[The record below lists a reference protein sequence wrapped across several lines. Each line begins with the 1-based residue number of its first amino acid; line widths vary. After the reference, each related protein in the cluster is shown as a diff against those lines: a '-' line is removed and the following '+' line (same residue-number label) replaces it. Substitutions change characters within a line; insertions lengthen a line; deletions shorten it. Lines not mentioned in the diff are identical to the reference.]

1 MQQPLVSFIVGRGND
16 TQLFHVHR
24 EFAVYHSPIFAAA
37 FNDPFNQIEKQA
49 MILDDVDGDAFGW
62 VAHWLYFKNIMPQSK
77 DTDMGLGRDKLT
89 LLARIW
95 ILGSRFLLPG
105 LQNAAMS
112 LIFGILEGEDFED
125 QIGRG
130 YLQDL
135 AALAY
140 QIDARLGLKQLKS
153 IAVDMLAWKTSASEL
168 KKWRGKI
175 PEEMLFD
182 IMLALKEQFDNQVEE
197 KLWGDLCEATYWVQ
211 EDDP

>member
-1 MQQPLVSFIVGRGND
+1 MQQPLVTFVVGTGND
-16 TQLFHVHR
+16 KQEFHVHKD
-24 EFAVYHSPIFAAA
+24 FVVFHSPFFAAA
-37 FNDPFNQIEKQA
+37 FSDFDKGENATLCIDN
-49 MILDDVDGDAFGW
+49 VDSDAFGW
-62 VAHWLYFKNIMPQSK
+62 VVHWLYFKNVMPQSK
-77 DTDMGLGRDKLT
+77 DAGMGLGRDKLT

-95 ILGSRFLLPG
+95 NLGGRFIIPG

-140 QIDARLGLKQLKS
+140 QLDARLGYKQLKS
-153 IAVDMLAWKTSASEL
+153 IAVDMLAWKTPASEL